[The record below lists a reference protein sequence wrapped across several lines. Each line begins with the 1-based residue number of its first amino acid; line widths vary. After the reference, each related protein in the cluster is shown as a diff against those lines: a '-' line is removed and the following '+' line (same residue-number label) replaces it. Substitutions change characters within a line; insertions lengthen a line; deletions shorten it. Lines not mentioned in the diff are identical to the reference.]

1 MTTSVRHVN
10 IIEDVGQHK
19 PEPKKIQDD
28 RYKKNPKIKI
38 NNIEYH
44 VIPNRESLT
53 KSHKPRKES
62 PYKTR
67 GGKTSHGGRKSRGGR
82 KTRRTRRKRRTRSKN
97 IRRVKRK
104 NI

>member
-1 MTTSVRHVN
+1 MTTNARHVN

-19 PEPKKIQDD
+19 PEPKKLQDD
-28 RYKKNPKIKI
+28 RYKKNSKIKI

-44 VIPNRESLT
+44 VIPNREGLT
-53 KSHKPRKES
+53 KSHPQRKQS

-67 GGKTSHGGRKSRGGR
+67 GGKTSHGGRKSMRNK
-82 KTRRTRRKRRTRSKN
+82 KTRRTRRTRRTKSKK